1 MLPKGILLSKHPITV
16 PTLTIKKVPEIL
28 YRKLKER
35 AARHHRSMNNEVIVC
50 LEQILLPTPR
60 DAEALIREAEALN
73 QKVGKTFPDIVGEAK
88 REGRA

>member
-1 MLPKGILLSKHPITV
+1 MLPKCILLSKPSTAV
-16 PTLTIKKVPEIL
+16 PTLTIKKVPEKL
-28 YRKLKER
+28 YHKLKER
-35 AARHHRSMNNEVIVC
+35 AARHHRSMNNEVIAC

>member
-1 MLPKGILLSKHPITV
+1 
-16 PTLTIKKVPEIL
+16 
-28 YRKLKER
+28 
-35 AARHHRSMNNEVIVC
+35 MNNEVIVC

-73 QKVGKTFPDIVGEAK
+73 QQVGKTFPDIVGEAK

>member
-1 MLPKGILLSKHPITV
+1 
-16 PTLTIKKVPEIL
+16 
-28 YRKLKER
+28 
-35 AARHHRSMNNEVIVC
+35 MNNEVIVC

-60 DAEALIREAEALN
+60 DAEALIREAEALH